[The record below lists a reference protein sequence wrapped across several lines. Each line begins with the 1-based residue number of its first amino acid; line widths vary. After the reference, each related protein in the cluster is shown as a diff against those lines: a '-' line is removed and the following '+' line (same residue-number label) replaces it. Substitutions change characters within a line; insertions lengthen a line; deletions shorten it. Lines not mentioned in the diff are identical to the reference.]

1 MRSVTACRLNTIVF
15 LAVCRPATV
24 RERILFG
31 VSLKKMQKCFAGENR
46 KGLSEEVLKT

>member
-1 MRSVTACRLNTIVF
+1 MHSVTACRLCF
-15 LAVCRPATV
+15 LAMHRPAIV

-31 VSLKKMQKCFAGENR
+31 VSLKKMRRCFAGENR